1 MNRMEFGYSY
11 VLIGLLLLPGFYYLY
26 RHYTKTKKTD
36 SLKFSNLQLIKKS
49 VKTGF
54 QYRKHLPF
62 ILIVCAVGLIIIGL
76 ADPRLPL
83 ENAHEGVN
91 VVLVLDG
98 SGSMRAD
105 DYQPTRLEAAKRAA
119 TTLIDS
125 LEPNDHAG
133 VVLFESGATTVSY
146 LTPFKTK
153 TLDDINAIRQRD
165 GATAIG
171 DGLVLGV
178 DMANSIPNKKKV
190 VILLSDGDHNAGVVT
205 PDQAVEYA
213 KQKKIQIHTIG
224 MGSEEPVFLG
234 TNIYGNPFFAELNEE
249 ELIHIASS
257 ANGKYYKSVDET
269 SLNDIFSQISDE
281 IEREEEQ
288 VSIKDWMFI
297 SSGILLAANIYIIYG
312 KYKIVV

>member
-1 MNRMEFGYSY
+1 MDYEFGYWY
-11 VLIGLLLLPGFYYLY
+11 VLVALLVLPGFYYLY
-26 RHYTKTKKTD
+26 KNYTKTKKTD

-62 ILIVCAVGLIIIGL
+62 ILILCAVGLIIIGM
-76 ADPRLPL
+76 ADPRIPL
-83 ENAHEGVN
+83 ENIHEGVN

-98 SGSMRAD
+98 SGSMAAD

-119 TTLIDS
+119 AILVNG

-146 LTPFKTK
+146 LTPFKGK

-178 DMANSIPNKKKV
+178 DMANAIPNKKKV

-205 PDQAVEYA
+205 PNEAIEYA
-213 KQKKIQIHTIG
+213 KQKKIQIHTVG
-224 MGSEEPVFLG
+224 MGSDEPVYLG
-234 TNIYGNPFFAELNEE
+234 TNIYGNPMFAELNEE
-249 ELIHIASS
+249 ELIHIAD
-257 ANGKYYKSVDET
+257 AADGKYYKSVDDN
-269 SLNDIFSQISDE
+269 SLNDIFNQISDD
-281 IEREEEQ
+281 IDREEEQ
-288 VSIKDWMFI
+288 VSIKDWFLI
-297 SSGILLAANIYIIYG
+297 ASGIVLAANIYIIYG
-312 KYKIVV
+312 KYKITV